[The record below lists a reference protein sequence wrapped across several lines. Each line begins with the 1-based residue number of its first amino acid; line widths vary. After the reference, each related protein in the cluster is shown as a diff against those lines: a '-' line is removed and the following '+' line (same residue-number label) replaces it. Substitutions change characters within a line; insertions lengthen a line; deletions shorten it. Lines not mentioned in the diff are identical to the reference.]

1 MPFYRMKIYNYQSG
15 FRGNHSTN
23 LCLSFLTDKILK
35 GFDKGL
41 LTGMMLI
48 GLQKAFNNI
57 DHEILLQKLKAIKFS
72 ESTIKWFK
80 SYFSERIF
88 LVNIENKLSN
98 FGEISCGVPQ
108 GSILGPLVFDL
119 C

>member
-1 MPFYRMKIYNYQSG
+1 MTKQMPLYRKKIYYITINQV
-15 FRGNHSTN
+15 FQVIIQQI
-23 LCLSFLTDKILK
+23 CLYFLTDKILK

-41 LTGMMLI
+41 LTD
-48 GLQKAFNNI
+48 LQKAFDII

-88 LVNIENKLSN
+88 LANTENKLSD
-98 FGEISCGVPQ
+98 FGEISCGVP
-108 GSILGPLVFDL
+108 
-119 C
+119 